1 VESEGRSGG
10 RWLIN
15 REKFIGYM
23 ITPGERDL
31 HIGLAGDSLHATG
44 IRRVGTTVA
53 FAVRA
58 GMMEKNRSLTAGS
71 LPRIGTARSV

>member
-44 IRRVGTTVA
+44 IRRDRHYRCFRCTGWYD
-53 FAVRA
+53 
-58 GMMEKNRSLTAGS
+58 GKNRSLTAGS